1 MSSLGKETKTLILTQ
16 DAFGSPTFSIQTARK
31 IKTSEDAI
39 QFIRQLETVDRESV
53 KHIVLDCPA
62 TMAKEIIMKHVQ
74 SVMLGKLRTIILVKP
89 FMLLFC
95 LFFVDCVSVVVSGRR
110 NYHYLMSGL
119 VLDDGWDSTVEEF
132 GAINMTGL
140 RIVQYGT
147 ALARDFF
154 RGFSLRQ
161 DKQQGAWARSTR
173 QEQTA
178 TISANAALAFDTV
191 NLLINA
197 FSSLMRQNVNLFV
210 TNRRRKAKQADGVG
224 CGDLSGSE
232 GPNTWEH
239 GQKIL
244 QEIKN
249 TSFQGLTGH
258 ISFDEAGRRKNY
270 TLDVVEMT
278 VRSQMVKVGRWSQ
291 EEGLIMSG
299 AGSGARHRPSN
310 RKMA

>member
-1 MSSLGKETKTLILTQ
+1 
-16 DAFGSPTFSIQTARK
+16 
-31 IKTSEDAI
+31 
-39 QFIRQLETVDRESV
+39 
-53 KHIVLDCPA
+53 
-62 TMAKEIIMKHVQ
+62 
-74 SVMLGKLRTIILVKP
+74 
-89 FMLLFC
+89 
-95 LFFVDCVSVVVSGRR
+95 
-110 NYHYLMSGL
+110 MSGL

-147 ALARDFF
+147 PLARDFF

-173 QEQTA
+173 QDQTA

-210 TNRRRKAKQADGVG
+210 SKRRKAKYQAKDQADGVG

-270 TLDVVEMT
+270 RLDVVEMT
-278 VRSQMVKVGRWSQ
+278 VRSEMTQVGRWSQ
-291 EEGLIMSG
+291 EEGLVMSG
-299 AGSGARHRPSN
+299 GGSGASYRPSN

>member
-1 MSSLGKETKTLILTQ
+1 
-16 DAFGSPTFSIQTARK
+16 
-31 IKTSEDAI
+31 
-39 QFIRQLETVDRESV
+39 
-53 KHIVLDCPA
+53 
-62 TMAKEIIMKHVQ
+62 
-74 SVMLGKLRTIILVKP
+74 
-89 FMLLFC
+89 
-95 LFFVDCVSVVVSGRR
+95 
-110 NYHYLMSGL
+110 MSGL
-119 VLDDGWDSTVEEF
+119 VLDDGWDSSVEEF

-147 ALARDFF
+147 PLARDFF

-210 TNRRRKAKQADGVG
+210 SKRRKAKYKEQADGVG

-258 ISFDEAGRRKNY
+258 ISFDEAGRRKNF

-278 VRSQMVKVGRWSQ
+278 VRSQMVRAGQWSQ
-291 EEGLIMSG
+291 EEGLVMSG
-299 AGSGARHRPSN
+299 GGSGARYRPSN

>member
-1 MSSLGKETKTLILTQ
+1 
-16 DAFGSPTFSIQTARK
+16 
-31 IKTSEDAI
+31 
-39 QFIRQLETVDRESV
+39 
-53 KHIVLDCPA
+53 
-62 TMAKEIIMKHVQ
+62 
-74 SVMLGKLRTIILVKP
+74 
-89 FMLLFC
+89 
-95 LFFVDCVSVVVSGRR
+95 
-110 NYHYLMSGL
+110 MSGL
-119 VLDDGWDSTVEEF
+119 VLDDGWDSSVEEF

-147 ALARDFF
+147 PLARDFF

-161 DKQQGAWARSTR
+161 DKQQGAWARSTTR
-173 QEQTA
+173 QDQTA

-210 TNRRRKAKQADGVG
+210 SKRRKAKYKEQADGVG

-258 ISFDEAGRRKNY
+258 ISFDEAGRRKNF

-278 VRSQMVKVGRWSQ
+278 VRSQMVRAGQWSQ
-291 EEGLIMSG
+291 EEGLVMSG
-299 AGSGARHRPSN
+299 GGSGARYRPSN